1 MARKRGAA
9 TSAYGYFARQN
20 GGGDRPWSISYRLC
34 GENHIFVDPRRFV
47 IDFHTKM
54 WQSAPQKT
62 DIYMEQ
68 KKNQ

>member
-1 MARKRGAA
+1 MQWHGSEGQRHLHMAILQGR
-9 TSAYGYFARQN
+9 S
-20 GGGDRPWSISYRLC
+20 GGGNRDRPWSISYRLC

-62 DIYMEQ
+62 DIYME
-68 KKNQ
+68 